1 MNSDKNEIAE
11 GLETALGQT
20 EKIVTIHPDPD
31 DEKKTQDVTIRKLRA
46 KQFVRIFSCID
57 DLVQKGVVQL
67 TDQAGN
73 LILGA
78 KGVLSEFRDEK
89 MILRG
94 GDPVLEMLA
103 IATNLE
109 RSIVDNLDLL
119 DLGKLLGGAWEIN
132 ERFFSQH
139 RAELE
144 AALGP
149 IWKLI
154 EGLTKKKKTAEET
167 TSSPAESSPDS
178 STSSSPVATEA
189 SPK

>member
-1 MNSDKNEIAE
+1 MPDEITE

-20 EKIVTIHPDPD
+20 EKTVTIEHPDGLGYIA
-31 DEKKTQDVTIRKLRA
+31 VTIRKLRA
-46 KQFVRIFSCID
+46 RQFVRIFACID
-57 DLVQKGVVQL
+57 TLVQNGVVRL
-67 TDQAGN
+67 TDEAGN

-103 IATNLE
+103 IATGLTKDQ
-109 RSIVDNLDLL
+109 VDNLDLL

-132 ERFFSQH
+132 ERFFVQH
-139 RAELE
+139 QTELKQ
-144 AALGP
+144 ALGP
-149 IWKLI
+149 IWKLV
-154 EGLTKKKKTAEET
+154 EGLMKKKD
-167 TSSPAESSPDS
+167 SSPAGPSPDS
-178 STSSSPVATEA
+178 STSSSATATEV